1 MKNTVTRNKKWQ
13 HLYDQRTK
21 PLKEL
26 HTVTVRVRDQNTKKW
41 EPAIVDRQSKE
52 PRSYIVSAP
61 SGAQYRRN
69 RRHIRTTGESF
80 RVLPSI
86 DDNIGDEAV
95 APCVDNADTNP
106 PVSLPGPVYLSFKQ
120 IRKTNTKQ
128 GLAAVASHLK
138 DLICKTI

>member
-1 MKNTVTRNKKWQ
+1 M
-13 HLYDQRTK
+13 
-21 PLKEL
+21 
-26 HTVTVRVRDQNTKKW
+26 RVRDQNTKKW

-52 PRSYIVSAP
+52 PRSYIVTAP

-86 DDNIGDEAV
+86 DDNIGDEPV

-106 PVSLPGPVYLSFKQ
+106 PVSLPGPVP
-120 IRKTNTKQ
+120 IIHADHKTNTKQ
-128 GLAAVASHLK
+128 GLAAVASHVK